1 MTEDAAGSTKE
12 TTDSPQGPQHAAP
25 QALQGGTSALPSV
38 AITLAVTLGLAAG
51 SWVLSIQLMSG
62 MAMGVATEIGSFGFF
77 VALWVT
83 MMAAMMLPGAAPAV
97 LRGVHA
103 TGRLSAGALFVAS
116 YLAVWALVGVAVY
129 PRYRPHGTLVA
140 GSLAI
145 AAGSYELTPLKRYF
159 RRHCREGMRRD
170 PYTPRGG
177 SAP

>member
-1 MTEDAAGSTKE
+1 
-12 TTDSPQGPQHAAP
+12 
-25 QALQGGTSALPSV
+25 
-38 AITLAVTLGLAAG
+38 
-51 SWVLSIQLMSG
+51 
-62 MAMGVATEIGSFGFF
+62 
-77 VALWVT
+77 
-83 MMAAMMLPGAAPAV
+83 MMAAMMLPGAAPAA

-116 YLAVWALVGVAVY
+116 YLPVWALVGVAVY